1 MAGLLETARLIAER
15 KPETDY
21 AIELVAYCLEE
32 PPYFATNLM
41 GSYIHAQSLHAQK
54 ADVIGMICYEMIGYF
69 SDLPHSQPY
78 PSPELEALY
87 PHTANFI
94 IVVGIQEHRAFNER
108 VWQLMKS
115 APASDSAPAS
125 ASAPVDVQV
134 VSFPGAGGL
143 AGLSDHR
150 NYWTFGYSA
159 HMINDTSFLRNT
171 NYNQMSDTIDTLD
184 FDKMTAVVDAA
195 YHAITQI

>member
-69 SDLPHSQPY
+69 SDLPPFSTLPIARIGGALPPHGQFHHCGGHS
-78 PSPELEALY
+78 
-87 PHTANFI
+87 
-94 IVVGIQEHRAFNER
+94 G
-108 VWQLMKS
+108 
-115 APASDSAPAS
+115 AP
-125 ASAPVDVQV
+125 
-134 VSFPGAGGL
+134 GL
-143 AGLSDHR
+143 
-150 NYWTFGYSA
+150 
-159 HMINDTSFLRNT
+159 
-171 NYNQMSDTIDTLD
+171 Q
-184 FDKMTAVVDAA
+184 
-195 YHAITQI
+195 